1 MTALMSGH
9 MHWRVA
15 SCSFQW
21 HKSRM
26 KTPKKLILLQNVCR
40 RNYRTSL
47 KIDRL
52 LHYCFLRKAAVT
64 DKFLSLHSIIC
75 CLTLVNTKSFNKFM
89 FISSMLLWFV
99 LTATAT
105 AMVTISKGDYAEKY
119 LFTASICCKITH
131 WICTENCLEHVLKHN
146 RTEFRQ
152 FVWDF

>member
-1 MTALMSGH
+1 MSGH

-105 AMVTISKGDYAEKY
+105 AMVTKQRCLCIEILIYSKHLLQNNTLNMYWK
-119 LFTASICCKITH
+119 LFRT
-131 WICTENCLEHVLKHN
+131 CLEAQPHRVQAVCVGLLA
-146 RTEFRQ
+146 Q
-152 FVWDF
+152 A